1 LIRVATEGP
10 IGRLILDRPEKRN
23 AISRAMWQAI
33 PLAVA
38 QLEADPAIRVIVL
51 QGAGE
56 HFAAGAD
63 ISEFDHVYGSRENAA
78 AYAADL
84 AGAMEALTAGK
95 KPRIAMIRGVCVG
108 GGVALAV
115 SCDMRFA
122 ESAARFAVTPAKL
135 GIAYCFEDTRRLVA
149 CIGASAAKD
158 MLFSGRLLDTGEAL
172 RVGLIDRVFAADW
185 LEDDTLAYAHALAAN
200 SPATIA
206 VARDFI
212 ARALA
217 GQQAETEATHTA
229 YLDILNGPDFHEGKS
244 AFREKR
250 PPRFQN
256 NPKSPPPRG
265 ED

>member
-1 LIRVATEGP
+1 LIRVAAEGA
-10 IGRLILDRPEKRN
+10 IGRVVLDRPEKRN

-33 PLAVA
+33 PQAVSR
-38 QLEADPAIRVIVL
+38 LESDASVRVIVL

-63 ISEFDHVYGSRENAA
+63 IAEFDEVYGSRANAA
-78 AYAADL
+78 DYAADL
-84 AGAMEALTAGK
+84 AEAMEALGAGG

-115 SCDMRFA
+115 CCDMRFA
-122 ESAARFAVTPAKL
+122 EAGARFAVTPAKL

-158 MLFSGRLLDTGEAL
+158 MLFSGRMLDTAEAL
-172 RVGLIDRVFAADW
+172 RVGLVDRVFAAGA
-185 LEDDTLAYAHALAAN
+185 LEDGVLAYAQLLAAN

-212 ARALA
+212 ARAA
-217 GQQAETEATHTA
+217 GGQQGESEATLRA
-229 YLDILNGPDFHEGKS
+229 YLDILEGPDFQEGKA

-250 PPRFQN
+250 KPRF
-256 NPKSPPPRG
+256 
-265 ED
+265 

>member
-1 LIRVATEGP
+1 LIRVATEGA

-23 AISRAMWQAI
+23 AISRAMWRAIQA
-33 PLAVA
+33 AVA
-38 QLEADPAIRVIVL
+38 RLENDASVRVILL
-51 QGAGE
+51 QGAGD

-63 ISEFDHVYGSRENAA
+63 ITEFDDVYGSRENATD
-78 AYAADL
+78 YAAAL
-84 AGAMEALTAGK
+84 AGAMDALSAGA

-115 SCDMRFA
+115 CCDLRFA
-122 ESAARFAVTPAKL
+122 EAGARFAVTPAKL

-158 MLFSGRLLDTGEAL
+158 LLFTGRMLDTAEAL
-172 RVGLIDRVFAADW
+172 RMRLIDRVFSAAA
-185 LEDDTLAYAHALAAN
+185 LEADTLAYANLLAAN

-212 ARALA
+212 ARAVA
-217 GQQAETEATHTA
+217 GQHGETEATHTA
-229 YLDILNGPDFHEGKS
+229 YLDILDGPDFQEGKS

-250 PPRFQN
+250 KPCF
-256 NPKSPPPRG
+256 
-265 ED
+265 

>member
-1 LIRVATEGP
+1 MIRVAAEGA
-10 IGRLILDRPEKRN
+10 IGRVVLDRPEKRN

-33 PLAVA
+33 PQAVSR
-38 QLEADPAIRVIVL
+38 LESDASVRVIVL

-63 ISEFDHVYGSRENAA
+63 IAEFDEVYGSRANAA
-78 AYAADL
+78 DYAADL
-84 AGAMEALTAGK
+84 AEAMEALGAGG

-115 SCDMRFA
+115 CCDMRFA
-122 ESAARFAVTPAKL
+122 EAGARFAVTPAKL

-158 MLFSGRLLDTGEAL
+158 MLFSGRMLDTAEAL
-172 RVGLIDRVFAADW
+172 RVGLVDRVFAAGA
-185 LEDDTLAYAHALAAN
+185 LEDGVLAYAQLLAAN

-212 ARALA
+212 ARAA
-217 GQQAETEATHTA
+217 GGQQGESEATLRA
-229 YLDILNGPDFHEGKS
+229 YLDILEGPDFQEGKA

-250 PPRFQN
+250 KPRF
-256 NPKSPPPRG
+256 
-265 ED
+265 

>member
-1 LIRVATEGP
+1 LIRVAAEGA
-10 IGRLILDRPEKRN
+10 IGRVILDRQEKRN

-33 PLAVA
+33 PQAVSR
-38 QLEADPAIRVIVL
+38 LESDASVRVIVL

-63 ISEFDHVYGSRENAA
+63 IAEFDEVYGSRANAA
-78 AYAADL
+78 DYAADL
-84 AGAMEALTAGK
+84 AEAMEALGAGG

-115 SCDMRFA
+115 CCDMRFA
-122 ESAARFAVTPAKL
+122 EAGARFAVTPAKL

-158 MLFSGRLLDTGEAL
+158 VLFSGRMLDTAEAL
-172 RVGLIDRVFAADW
+172 RVGLVDRVFAAGA
-185 LEDDTLAYAHALAAN
+185 LEDGVLAYAQLLAAN

-212 ARALA
+212 ARAA
-217 GQQAETEATHTA
+217 GGQQGESEATLRA
-229 YLDILNGPDFHEGKS
+229 YLDILEGPDFQEGKA

-250 PPRFQN
+250 KPRF
-256 NPKSPPPRG
+256 
-265 ED
+265 

>member
-1 LIRVATEGP
+1 LIRVAAEGAV
-10 IGRLILDRPEKRN
+10 GRLILDRPEKRN

-33 PLAVA
+33 PEAVA
-38 QLEADPAIRVIVL
+38 RLENDASVRVIVL
-51 QGAGE
+51 QGAGD

-63 ISEFDHVYGSRENAA
+63 ISEFDEVYGTRENAA

-84 AGAMEALTAGK
+84 AAAMDALGAGG

-115 SCDMRFA
+115 CCDMRFA
-122 ESAARFAVTPAKL
+122 AEGARFAVTPAKL

-149 CIGASAAKD
+149 CIGASGAKD
-158 MLFSGRLLDTGEAL
+158 VLFSGRMLDTAEAL
-172 RVGLIDRVFAADW
+172 RVGLIDRVFAAGA
-185 LEDDTLAYAHALAAN
+185 LEEGVLAYARILAAN

-212 ARALA
+212 GRAVA
-217 GQQAETEATHTA
+217 GQQGESEATLAA
-229 YLDILNGPDFHEGKS
+229 YLDILDGPDFQEGKA

-250 PPRFQN
+250 PPRF
-256 NPKSPPPRG
+256 
-265 ED
+265 